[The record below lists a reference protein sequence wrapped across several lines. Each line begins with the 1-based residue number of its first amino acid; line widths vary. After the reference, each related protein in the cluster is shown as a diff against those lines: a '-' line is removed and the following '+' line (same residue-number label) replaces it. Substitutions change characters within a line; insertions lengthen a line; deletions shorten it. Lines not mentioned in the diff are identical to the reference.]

1 MKIRTHFITLCCVLF
16 AGQYVQASNLQQA
29 ESRFVVSNYAKTK
42 YPIVFAHGMV
52 GFNRIGFDALGMD
65 YWYQILP
72 DLTRNGSTAFAT
84 RISPFNS
91 SEIRGE
97 QYVEQLK
104 EVMAIT
110 GAKKLNLIGHSHG
123 AHSVRYAAGVI
134 PQHVASVMTVGG
146 ANQGTIVA
154 SDVMRLANQ
163 TGTSELLNTLISSFG
178 NVIMWAQGLDGQ
190 AFPHNALAAGHST
203 SIEGTAEFNQRFK
216 LGLSLSPCGEG
227 KYKDQGIALYSMTGN
242 QPVTNPLDVSD
253 AAMKALDL
261 LSASKAGANDGIVSV
276 CSAKF
281 GKTIRDDYPWNHL
294 DEINLLFGI
303 KGTFAPDP
311 VAAYRQHANRLK
323 LQSL

>member
-1 MKIRTHFITLCCVLF
+1 MKKIISYLSFLLLVSLLT
-16 AGQYVQASNLQQA
+16 GPVQASALQ
-29 ESRFVVSNYAKTK
+29 EYKSNFVLSSYAKTK

-72 DLTRNGSTAFAT
+72 DLARNGSTAFAT

-123 AHSVRYAAGVI
+123 AHSVRYAAGVM

-163 TGTSELLNTLISSFG
+163 TGTSE
-178 NVIMWAQGLDGQ
+178 
-190 AFPHNALAAGHST
+190 
-203 SIEGTAEFNQRFK
+203 
-216 LGLSLSPCGEG
+216 
-227 KYKDQGIALYSMTGN
+227 
-242 QPVTNPLDVSD
+242 
-253 AAMKALDL
+253 
-261 LSASKAGANDGIVSV
+261 
-276 CSAKF
+276 
-281 GKTIRDDYPWNHL
+281 
-294 DEINLLFGI
+294 
-303 KGTFAPDP
+303 
-311 VAAYRQHANRLK
+311 
-323 LQSL
+323 